1 MVGKILI
8 VSVLS
13 LVALPSCMQPVDQ
26 VLHARL
32 EMRQNTME
40 ANGRIAQGACDD
52 IGQYIAQNTVS
63 DRLTLQTQE
72 PASALLM
79 VR

>member
-8 VSVLS
+8 VGLLS
-13 LVALPSCMQPVDQ
+13 LVALPSCMHPVDQ
-26 VLHARL
+26 VLHAQL
-32 EMRQNTME
+32 ELKQSKME
-40 ANGRIAQGACDD
+40 ATGRISQGACDD

-63 DRLTLQTQE
+63 DRLTLQPTE
-72 PASALLM
+72 TASALLM